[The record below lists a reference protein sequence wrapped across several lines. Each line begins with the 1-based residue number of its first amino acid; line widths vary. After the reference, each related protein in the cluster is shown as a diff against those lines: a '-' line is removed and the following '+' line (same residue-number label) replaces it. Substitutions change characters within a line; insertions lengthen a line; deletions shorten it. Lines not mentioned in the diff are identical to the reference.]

1 MPTNANGALSRSANQ
16 MRVILALGQSGI
28 SNFAFSER
36 KLGENALCLSQSAF
50 SNFALYV
57 IRNQT

>member
-1 MPTNANGALSRSANQ
+1 

-28 SNFAFSER
+28 SNFALVG
-36 KLGENALCLSQSAF
+36 KKMKKKCPLNQSAF

-57 IRNQT
+57 IKVHIVIQYITPYSQTV